1 MFKQSFLFNVIF
13 ITLITLGLLYLF
25 FNSLNWLTNHGKQTT
40 VPALMGKNMS
50 QAVQEL
56 EKMGFRINIDSTYK
70 NDSDPLEVLFQ
81 EPEAGTSVKIG
92 RTIFLTIN
100 KKIPPSIEMPN
111 LVNMSFRNALLTMHS
126 YYLEMGDTS
135 YRPDVA
141 AGAVLEQWV
150 NGKQIAP
157 GTLIPFG
164 TKINLVIGEGLSGE
178 QPVPNLIGMT
188 WADAKLLLDSLSLTS
203 NVIWEGPVADSNT
216 AIIYMQQ
223 PEALNELDFR
233 NSIPQ
238 GDIIDIRIMQSPS
251 EELIK
256 QNQPGSKKL
265 MGYDDSTDLNTP
277 TLNEPAGQ
285 PKKEVPDSLKRKKIP
300 GMDVHTVPNVE
311 TKQAKNNLKAPDKK
325 RNTSD
330 VTNPDKDKPKPKPK
344 PKTDAKPTPAKKN
357 DNNISNEFN

>member
-1 MFKQSFLFNVIF
+1 
-13 ITLITLGLLYLF
+13 
-25 FNSLNWLTNHGKQTT
+25 
-40 VPALMGKNMS
+40 
-50 QAVQEL
+50 
-56 EKMGFRINIDSTYK
+56 MGFRIDIDSTYK
-70 NDSDPLEVLFQ
+70 SNSDPLEVLFQ

-150 NGKQIAP
+150 NGKQITP

-203 NVIWEGPVADSNT
+203 NVIWEGPLADSNT

-233 NSIPQ
+233 NSIPE

-265 MGYDDSTDLNTP
+265 IGNDDSNGLVEP
-277 TLNEPAGQ
+277 IINEPAAQ
-285 PKKEVPDSLKRKKIP
+285 PKKNISDSLRRKKIP
-300 GMDVHTVPNVE
+300 GMDVHTLPTVE
-311 TKQAKNNLKAPDKK
+311 TKQSKNTMKAPDKK
-325 RNTSD
+325 STSSD
-330 VTNPDKDKPKPKPK
+330 VINRDKDKLKPK
-344 PKTDAKPTPAKKN
+344 PKTDAKTAPVKKN
-357 DNNISNEFN
+357 DANISNDYN